1 MSGHFVGTVRIMS
14 KSREIGRAAR
24 LPGSS
29 SGVCRNCL
37 ICKSFQLYLFPL
49 QEYGSSHRISY
60 FVKLLRTDRMNRRL
74 DGWEGTN
81 LKKKLLIVDDQNGI
95 RILLMEVFSS
105 EGYETYQ
112 ASNGKLALEI
122 VRNVS
127 PDLVL
132 LDMKIPGMD
141 GLDIL
146 KHIKSINPSIKVIMM
161 TAYGEL
167 DMIKEATDLGAIMHF
182 TKPFDIDEL
191 RQAVNQHLC
200 LPPNNSYAVGS

>member
-1 MSGHFVGTVRIMS
+1 M
-14 KSREIGRAAR
+14 
-24 LPGSS
+24 
-29 SGVCRNCL
+29 
-37 ICKSFQLYLFPL
+37 
-49 QEYGSSHRISY
+49 
-60 FVKLLRTDRMNRRL
+60 
-74 DGWEGTN
+74 
-81 LKKKLLIVDDQNGI
+81 KKKVLIVDDQNGI
-95 RILLMEVFSS
+95 RVLLMEVFSN

-122 VRNVS
+122 ARTHS

-146 KHIKSINPSIKVIMM
+146 KHLKNIDPSIKVIMM

-167 DMIKEATDLGAIMHF
+167 DMIKEATDLGALMHF

-191 RQAVNQHLC
+191 RMAVNTELKHDT
-200 LPPNNSYAVGS
+200 SSGFAVGS